1 MSYNTKAK
9 GEPMFEVI
17 PAIDILEGKCVRLK
31 QGRYD
36 AETVY
41 AKNPIDIAKKW
52 ENQGAKR
59 LHVVDLD
66 GARTGLPANIGIIK
80 EIIKAVQIPVQVGGG
95 IRNFTIISDLIKFGT
110 DRVILGTTAIKN
122 PNLLSNVCEKF
133 GQKIAVSIDAKG
145 EMAAAEGWMYV
156 SKKNVFELAKEA
168 IALGVHR
175 FIYTDIS
182 RDGMLAGPNFVGI
195 NNFISQI
202 NVPVIASGGVSNKE
216 DIEQLKT
223 TGAEGC
229 IVGKALYEGT
239 VDLKEIV

>member
-1 MSYNTKAK
+1 
-9 GEPMFEVI
+9 MFEVI

-41 AKNPIDIAKKW
+41 SANPVEIAKKW
-52 ENQGAKR
+52 ESAGGKR
-59 LHVVDLD
+59 LHVIDLD

-80 EIIKAVQIPVQVGGG
+80 SIIKEVNIPVQVGGG
-95 IRNFTIISDLIKFGT
+95 IRNLNIIADLIKYGA

-122 PNLLSNVCEKF
+122 PNLLSNICERF
-133 GQKIAVSIDAKG
+133 DDKIVVAIDAKG

-156 SKKNVFELAKEA
+156 TKKNIFELAKEA
-168 IALGVHR
+168 IGMGVKR

-182 RDGMLAGPNFVGI
+182 RDGMMEGPNYYGI
-195 NNFISQI
+195 KNFITHV
-202 NVPVIASGGVSNKE
+202 NVPVIASGGVSNQE
-216 DIEQLKT
+216 DIEQLKG

-229 IVGKALYEGT
+229 IVGKAIYEGSIKLQ
-239 VDLKEIV
+239 DIS